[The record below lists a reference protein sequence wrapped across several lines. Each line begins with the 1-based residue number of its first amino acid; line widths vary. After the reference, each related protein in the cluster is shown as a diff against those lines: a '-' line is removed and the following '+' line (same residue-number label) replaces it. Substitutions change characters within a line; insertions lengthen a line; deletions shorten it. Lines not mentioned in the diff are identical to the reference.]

1 MKGFLNIFCIA
12 FTAFV
17 CFFGISAFFYNSSF
31 LEPIVY
37 RALKLKINPSLVGGA
52 VIGEFYDDLE
62 DDAGN
67 GNAVYPEYE
76 AFVPGALDL
85 ICYKVHSPVYDGKW
99 QQNPEYWQLDLD
111 YKNGDASV
119 RNIFIFINYGD
130 KESVCDKWL
139 KDDSFGVEFEKNVP
153 WNIAVWVH
161 DGKGG
166 VYNSKKQII
175 CNTENYI
182 RKNGRQILIRIP
194 LAKRELHQIYE
205 AKKTYHYVVTGAYS
219 PWELDGFI
227 PENSSEGIYD
237 ILVPEMPLVNA
248 SAGNSQKN
256 QLNSKKIV
264 PVEVDMKSV
273 GSGIGAEEV
282 SGKNRG
288 ADGAA
293 KAAQS
298 DEVRYVQLVA
308 AIKNEAAKYK
318 EEAQQNVKPDDFAGD
333 SFEGKLMNAKKLF
346 SSGRVEEAYEFFG
359 QLLKIQPDNAV
370 VNAYYGS
377 CMASIGG
384 KSSPLKA
391 MKLVNKSFGYLD
403 KAVELADGSYDEID
417 VLLNRAG
424 VAAAIPDSV
433 FHKAGVAAKDYEKC
447 AQLYSENLDLLNAAK
462 GQKIQLAY
470 FYICASENYK
480 KIGDNMGAIINKK
493 LAEKWYNYFGE

>member
-1 MKGFLNIFCIA
+1 MKRFLNIFCIA
-12 FTAFV
+12 FTAFI
-17 CFFGISAFFYNSSF
+17 CFFGVSAFFYNSSF

-62 DDAGN
+62 DDFGN

-139 KDDSFGVEFEKNVP
+139 KDDSFGIDFEKNVP
-153 WNIAVWVH
+153 WNIAVWVR
-161 DGKGG
+161 DGKGE

-182 RKNGRQILIRIP
+182 RKDGRQLLVRIP

-227 PENSSEGIYD
+227 PERSSEGVYD
-237 ILVPEMPLVNA
+237 ILVPEMPLANA

-264 PVEVDMKSV
+264 PVEVDMKAL
-273 GSGIGAEEV
+273 GSGIKAKEAVNAAEL
-282 SGKNRG
+282 
-288 ADGAA
+288 
-293 KAAQS
+293 

-308 AIKNEAAKYK
+308 AIKNEAAKYN
-318 EEAQQNVKPDDFAGD
+318 EEAQKNVKPADIDAT
-333 SFEGKLMNAKKLF
+333 SFEGKLMIAKQLF
-346 SSGRVEEAYEFFG
+346 SSGNLEEAYELFE

-370 VNAYYGS
+370 ANAYYGS

-391 MKLVNKSFGYLD
+391 MKLVNKSFVYLN
-403 KAVELADGSYDEID
+403 KAVELSAGSLDEID

-424 VAAAIPDSV
+424 VAAAIPDSI
-433 FHKAGVAAKDYEKC
+433 FHKTGVAAKDYEKC
-447 AQLYSENLDLLNAAK
+447 AQLYSENLDLLNATEA
-462 GQKIQLAY
+462 QKIQLAY
-470 FYICASENYK
+470 YYICASENYK
-480 KIGDNMGAIINKK
+480 KTGDNMGAIINKK
-493 LAEKWYNYFGE
+493 MAEKWYNYFGE